1 MNNARYGHEPASWDE
16 ALTRLEDFLLAYP
29 SNRALPDLVTIRQ
42 RARLPKRFLRD
53 DERAQKILREA
64 IASRPLSS
72 LEQVTRVRTEVEL
85 LTFETEVLSQ
95 RLQQDTQDR
104 DEHRRTAERLHGVRR
119 RLREIRR
126 DL

>member
-1 MNNARYGHEPASWDE
+1 MSNPRYGHEPPSWDE

-29 SNRALPDLVTIRQ
+29 PDRALPDLATIRQ
-42 RARLPKRFLRD
+42 RARLPNRFLRD

-95 RLQQDTQDR
+95 QLQHDTRDR
-104 DEHRRTAERLHGVRR
+104 DERRRTAERLDDVRR